1 MSGPIPPKT
10 LAKTLATIA
19 CSIPGDYG
27 LFWDDDGTMPWKEFY
42 WALQED
48 PRLRFVRE
56 STLRELSLLG
66 FALPFVVEGSRIRL
80 LERPPGPRYS
90 EVADPPARLFA
101 GIRRRQLAAA
111 RSEGLRALHRSYVPL
126 WADKNTAERMAC
138 RRGADLLVLEVLARE
153 ACASGS
159 RFYQAGDLLFLTKA
173 VDPAHIVFPKSALED
188 EAEKGAE
195 KPRRSPK
202 GEIRLTPPD
211 AMPGSFA
218 MEPRHMKKFFPDW
231 APESEAK
238 REPSAK
244 KGKREGHWK
253 RAARKERRK
262 REI

>member
-1 MSGPIPPKT
+1 MSGPMPPKT
-10 LAKTLATIA
+10 LAKTLAAIA
-19 CSIPGDYG
+19 CSMPGEYG

-56 STLRELSLLG
+56 STVKELSLLG

-80 LERPPGPRYS
+80 LERPPGTRYS

-101 GIRRRQLAAA
+101 AIRRRQLTAA

-126 WADKNTAERMAC
+126 WTDKSTAERMAR
-138 RRGADLLVLEVLARE
+138 RRGGDPLALEVLARE

-159 RFYQAGDLLFLTKA
+159 RFYKAGDFLFLTKA
-173 VDPAHIVFPKSALED
+173 VDPAHLVFPKAALE
-188 EAEKGAE
+188 EESEKGAG
-195 KPRRSPK
+195 KPKRSPK
-202 GEIRLTPPD
+202 GEDRVRPD

-218 MEPRHMKKFFPDW
+218 VDPRHMKGFFPDW
-231 APESEAK
+231 AAEGEPK
-238 REPSAK
+238 REPLAK
-244 KGKREGHWK
+244 KGKKEGSWK